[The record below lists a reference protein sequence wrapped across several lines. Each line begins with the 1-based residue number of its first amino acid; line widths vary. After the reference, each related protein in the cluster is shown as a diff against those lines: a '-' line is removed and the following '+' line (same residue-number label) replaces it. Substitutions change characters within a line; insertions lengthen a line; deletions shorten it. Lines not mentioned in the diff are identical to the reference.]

1 MILGVGTFR
10 SHLASWVLVGA
21 LAGFAGF
28 ATALLQG
35 INSLGADAISSR

>member
-1 MILGVGTFR
+1 MILGVDTFR